1 MRELDIVHLYEGE
14 SGNETQINNF
24 IDRSISKIKIK
35 TEYDKI
41 QEDLEWIEVF
51 EEVMPHID
59 SILRNPNR
67 FIINEEEI
75 VKIELA
81 RRVTVDSIKHLAK
94 HTNFIQAIED
104 NGDVK
109 PSKILNINK
118 DESFDTYENKLIYTL
133 IQNMRIFAERKK
145 AAILARAN
153 LTNKD
158 YKSIDYN
165 SSSRYFSDA
174 VTMSLHIES
183 NRIMNGKETNTEK
196 ELVARVEKISRDIQD
211 LTSTETYRI
220 IDKKHITLIRPPIK
234 KTNVILKNTHFQY
247 AMKLWN
253 YLQDNIDDKTKHI
266 HDKTET
272 DSNEVVTR
280 LFDESFLLNYLTLA
294 TLSEKNYTK
303 SDEISNKM
311 RDNITNQMI
320 EQIIVMNPDMTQ
332 EQLESKI
339 TSKFAIVKNRYEA
352 RIESLQKIFKE
363 HISDFISKVES

>member
-14 SGNETQINNF
+14 SGNETQVNNF

-35 TEYDKI
+35 TEYDKV

-51 EEVMPHID
+51 EEVIPHID

-133 IQNMRIFAERKK
+133 IQNMRLFAEKKK
-145 AAILARAN
+145 AAILARAS

-165 SSSRYFSDA
+165 STSKYFSDA
-174 VTMSLHIES
+174 VSMSLHIES
-183 NRIMNGKETNTEK
+183 NRIMNGKETESEK
-196 ELVARVEKISRDIQD
+196 ELVGRVEKISRDIQD

-234 KTNVILKNTHFQY
+234 KTNVILKNVHFQY

-253 YLQDNIDDKTKHI
+253 YLQDNIDDRTKGR
-266 HDKTET
+266 K
-272 DSNEVVTR
+272 
-280 LFDESFLLNYLTLA
+280 
-294 TLSEKNYTK
+294 
-303 SDEISNKM
+303 
-311 RDNITNQMI
+311 
-320 EQIIVMNPDMTQ
+320 
-332 EQLESKI
+332 
-339 TSKFAIVKNRYEA
+339 
-352 RIESLQKIFKE
+352 
-363 HISDFISKVES
+363 SKVIN